1 MRALWTM
8 MRTHLW
14 LHWVKWEKSHL
25 SYLEHGISPN
35 RVWNKNEKTIALKLE
50 TQGGW
55 EPCGQ
60 WWDSLMRIPSDY
72 TGYHVN
78 YLLQNG
84 WNGYGKLNL
93 VVMIIMPIL
102 QYGWNGYGI
111 LNLFTL
117 VIMPTLMK
125 SFHWKNGMVKMDK
138 MEYGPLNWLTTLKEY
153 MEFPRSSEGLI
164 RRWVWDS
171 SLL

>member
-1 MRALWTM
+1 MNLNLKNISFGSCNKLLIKNQTFRRRALWTK
-8 MRTHLW
+8 MRFPY
-14 LHWVKWEKSHL
+14 E
-25 SYLEHGISPN
+25 ISP
-35 RVWNKNEKTIALKLE
+35 L
-50 TQGGW
+50 
-55 EPCGQ
+55 
-60 WWDSLMRIPSDY
+60 DY

-78 YLLQNG
+78 YILQDG

-93 VVMIIMPIL
+93 VVLIIMPIL

-138 MEYGPLNWLTTLKEY
+138 MEYGPLN
-153 MEFPRSSEGLI
+153 
-164 RRWVWDS
+164 
-171 SLL
+171 

>member
-1 MRALWTM
+1 
-8 MRTHLW
+8 
-14 LHWVKWEKSHL
+14 
-25 SYLEHGISPN
+25 
-35 RVWNKNEKTIALKLE
+35 
-50 TQGGW
+50 
-55 EPCGQ
+55 
-60 WWDSLMRIPSDY
+60 MRITSDY

-93 VVMIIMPIL
+93 VVMIIMQIL

-117 VIMPTLMK
+117 VIIPTLMK

-138 MEYGPLNWLTTLKEY
+138 MEYGPLNRLTTLNEY
-153 MEFPRSSEGLI
+153 IEVPRSSEGLF
-164 RRWVWDS
+164 RRWV
-171 SLL
+171 

>member
-1 MRALWTM
+1 MTFRDTIDFQDESPVDNDETPW
-8 MRTHLW
+8 
-14 LHWVKWEKSHL
+14 WEL
-25 SYLEHGISPN
+25 
-35 RVWNKNEKTIALKLE
+35 T
-50 TQGGW
+50 
-55 EPCGQ
+55 
-60 WWDSLMRIPSDY
+60 SDY

-78 YLLQNG
+78 YILQDG
-84 WNGYGKLNL
+84 WNGYGKLTL
-93 VVMIIMPIL
+93 VVLIIMPIL

-138 MEYGPLNWLTTLKEY
+138 MENGPRNWLTTLKEY
-153 MEFPRSSEGLI
+153 MEFPRSSEGLN

-171 SLL
+171 NLL